1 MVRFNKYLYLA
12 ATLLANQDGRIPISK
27 QITAR
32 KGQMEMDNEEVEN
45 PSTPVGEGVATTPE
59 SVEQP
64 AETVEAPAETV

>member
-12 ATLLANQDGRIPISK
+12 ATLLANQDGRIPIYK

-32 KGQMEMDNEEVEN
+32 KGQMEMDNEEVQN
-45 PSTPVGEGVATTPE
+45 PS
-59 SVEQP
+59 P